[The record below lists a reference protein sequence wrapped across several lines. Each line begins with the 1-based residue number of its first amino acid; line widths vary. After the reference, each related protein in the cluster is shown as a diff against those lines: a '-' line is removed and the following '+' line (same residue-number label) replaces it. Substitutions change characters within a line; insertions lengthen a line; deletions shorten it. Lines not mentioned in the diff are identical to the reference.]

1 MDPDKH
7 FSRAPAGALRRTALA
22 LGIAAAGIG
31 SGAWALDIATGNPD
45 LAVKWDNTVRVSA
58 GWRVEEIDDALG
70 DNFQYDESDYKF
82 EDGDM
87 VAQRLDLY
95 SELDIIWRGDY
106 GARVAVAGWYDPVY
120 DDTDVAQNPRPCAV
134 TWDGTACV
142 DLPSSYRNKEYSD
155 LTEDFYLGPY
165 GEVLDAFVFAN
176 HTVGQVPLSLKAG
189 QLTTYWGMSLFYPG
203 GIAQS
208 QHPIDGRKGA
218 ANPGSEVKE
227 LFLPLTQINLQAQ
240 LSPTIAVE
248 MQYYFDWA
256 NTRSPEGGTFL
267 APADLTMQ
275 GPDQLGGDPRAS
287 ANLPRRAPL
296 EPDDQQGNWG
306 VNFKFNPDF
315 LRGQTVGVY
324 YREFDEKVPWVF
336 LALPTMDHPKDLGYR
351 AVYAENTKL
360 AGVSF
365 DGQIG
370 QWAVGG
376 EVGYHMDTGLKS
388 TGFAFAEDGARGD
401 TWHALVNAIYLLD
414 RGALWDTGNLV
425 LELTYDRLDDVTE
438 NENLFV
444 RVDHGNTCTIGR
456 GGPPGSW
463 RDNCATK
470 DAWGLNVRFAP
481 QWLQVLPSLDVQM
494 PISYQTGLDGN
505 SAISAYGVNEDAT
518 TLSIGVQLDYK
529 VIHRLSV
536 EYADY
541 FSKRHTVNDVAV
553 SGNGNY
559 GVTDRGRVMVTY
571 KVAF

>member
-1 MDPDKH
+1 MKSNKH
-7 FSRAPAGALRRTALA
+7 GRRERAGALRRMAVAVGLV
-22 LGIAAAGIG
+22 AAGG
-31 SGAWALDIATGNPD
+31 SGVVSAVSLDTGNPD
-45 LAVKWDNTVRVSA
+45 LEVKWDNTIRVSA

-95 SELDIIWRGDY
+95 SELDLVWRGDY

-120 DDTDVAQNPRPCAV
+120 DDTDVAQNPRPCSV
-134 TWDGTACV
+134 PWDGTACAG
-142 DLPSSYRNKEYSD
+142 LPSSYHNKEYSD

-165 GEVLDAFVFAN
+165 GEVLDAFLFAN
-176 HTVGQVPLSLKAG
+176 HSVGGVPLSVKAG
-189 QLTTYWGMSLFYPG
+189 QLTTYWGMALFYPG

-240 LSPTIAVE
+240 LTPTIAVE

-256 NTRSPEGGTFL
+256 NTRAPEGGTFL

-275 GPDQLGGDPRAS
+275 GPDQLGGDPLAS

-414 RGALWDTGNLV
+414 RGALWDTGNLA

-438 NENLFV
+438 NEDLFV

-456 GGPPGSW
+456 NGPPGSW
-463 RDNCATK
+463 KDNCATK

-481 QWLQVLPSLDVQM
+481 QWLQVLPSLDVTL
-494 PISYQTGLDGN
+494 PVSYQTGLRGN

-518 TLSIGVQLDYK
+518 SLSIGVQLDYK
-529 VIHRLSV
+529 VIHRLTV
-536 EYADY
+536 EYADS
-541 FSKRHTVNDVAV
+541 FSKRHTLNDVAV

>member
-7 FSRAPAGALRRTALA
+7 FSRAPARALRRTALA

-45 LAVKWDNTVRVSA
+45 LAVKWDNTVRLSA

-82 EDGDM
+82 EQGDM
-87 VAQRLDLY
+87 IAQRLDLY

-120 DDTDVAQNPRPCAV
+120 DDTDVPRTPRWR
-134 TWDGTACV
+134 T
-142 DLPSSYRNKEYSD
+142 LPGSYRNKEYSD

-189 QLTTYWGMSLFYPG
+189 QLTTYWGMSLFYSG

-240 LSPTIAVE
+240 FTPTIAAEV
-248 MQYYFDWA
+248 QYYFDWA

-267 APADLTMQ
+267 APADLTLQ
-275 GPDQLGGDPRAS
+275 GPQQLGGDPLVG
-287 ANLPRRAPL
+287 ANLQRRAPL
-296 EPDDQQGNWG
+296 EPEHQEGNWG

-315 LRGQTVGVY
+315 LRGQTLGLY
-324 YREFDEKVPWVF
+324 YREFDEKIPWVF
-336 LALPTMDHPKDLGYR
+336 LALPTMDNPKPFGYR
-351 AVYAENTKL
+351 AVYAENTKV

-401 TWHALVNAIYLLD
+401 TWHALLNGIYLLD

-425 LELTYDRLDDVTE
+425 FELSYDRLDDVTE
-438 NENLFV
+438 NEDLFV
-444 RVDHGNTCTIGR
+444 RVDHGDTCTIGR

-463 RDNCATK
+463 KDNCATK
-470 DAWGLNVRFAP
+470 DAWGLSIRLSP

-505 SAISAYGVNEDAT
+505 SAISAYGVNEKAT

-529 VIHRLSV
+529 VIHRLTLQ
-536 EYADY
+536 YDDF
-541 FSKRHTVNDVAV
+541 FSTRHTVNDVAV
-553 SGNGNY
+553 SGNGGSY
-559 GVTDRGRVMVTY
+559 ATTDRGRVSITY